1 MYLDFLMHDLDH
13 KISPKHKFQA
23 VSICIKELQK
33 QGRKQRR
40 EVLPGDVNDS
50 LLQIMLKAIIERDV
64 GTIINCLERGC
75 NLNDIIT
82 VGSNI
87 AALYKPWSQFIVGK
101 TRVFF

>member
-1 MYLDFLMHDLDH
+1 MHDLDH

-23 VSICIKELQK
+23 VSLCVKEFQK

-40 EVLPGDVNDS
+40 EFLPGDVNDS

-64 GTIINCLERGC
+64 GMIINCLEKGC
-75 NLNDIIT
+75 DLNEIIT

-101 TRVFF
+101 TTVLFGVHF